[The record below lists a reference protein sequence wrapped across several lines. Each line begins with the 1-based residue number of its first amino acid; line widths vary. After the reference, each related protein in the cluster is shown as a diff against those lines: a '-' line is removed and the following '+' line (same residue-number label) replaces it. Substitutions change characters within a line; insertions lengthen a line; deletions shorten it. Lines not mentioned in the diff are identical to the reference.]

1 MNILVT
7 GALGQLGT
15 EIRAAVKALGP
26 SEDHYIFSDVASV
39 PGEDILCLD
48 ITNSDAVRIVCA
60 SEKVDVI
67 VNCAAYTDVEKA
79 ESDLDFADLINHRAV
94 ANLAKVAAAKG
105 ATLIHISTD
114 YVFDGENYKP
124 YSEEDTPA
132 PLGAYAVTKFAGEK
146 AIQSSGCRYIIIRS
160 AWLYSTHGRNFV
172 KTMLGLTASRDNVR
186 VVCDQIGTPTCA
198 TDLAGL
204 IVKIIKERLTDRTGI
219 YHFTDEGVASWYD
232 FAHAINVYAGH
243 GCDVQP
249 CLSADYPTKARRP
262 HYSVLDK
269 SKVKRTFGVS
279 IPHWT
284 GPLKDCIDKLQN
296 EK

>member
-7 GALGQLGT
+7 GALGQLGS
-15 EIRAAVKALGP
+15 EIRAAVRAMGP
-26 SEDHYIFSDVASV
+26 TEDHYIFSDVASV
-39 PGEDILCLD
+39 PGEDILPLD
-48 ITNSDAVRIVCA
+48 ITNSEAVGIICR

-94 ANLAKVAAAKG
+94 GNLAKTAAQTG

-114 YVFDGENYKP
+114 YVFDGEGYKP
-124 YSEEDTPA
+124 YTEEDAPA
-132 PLGAYAVTKFAGEK
+132 PLSAYAVTKFAGEK
-146 AIQSSGCRYIIIRS
+146 AIQKSGCRYIIIRS

-172 KTMLGLTASRDNVR
+172 KTMLSLTASRDSIR

-198 TDLAGL
+198 TGLAAL
-204 IVKIIKERLTDRTGI
+204 IVKIISERLTDRTGI
-219 YHFTDEGVASWYD
+219 YNYTDEGVASWYD
-232 FAHAINVYAGH
+232 FAHEINVYAGH
-243 GCDVQP
+243 GCNVQP
-249 CLSADYPTKARRP
+249 CLSVDYPTKARRP

-269 SKVKRTFGVS
+269 SKVKRTFGVD

-284 GPLKDCIDKLQN
+284 QPLKNCIDILKN
-296 EK
+296 EE